1 MTCGIAAAA
10 HIDGIDVCDGQR
22 IFGRCLLCTMKAKCF
37 CLLCHS
43 MFSTLSTLSCLGMA
57 VRSESNSHKAQCV
70 RISIWDDGRHVGLFF
85 CTQIYQVNLFKSCI
99 HRKSHCDLSVLYV
112 QSMYANT
119 YIYICIF
126 CTFFYPKTV
135 NCVNLCDCH
144 YNFCTKN

>member
-1 MTCGIAAAA
+1 MFAMDSASS
-10 HIDGIDVCDGQR
+10 DVVYCVHWKQNV
-22 IFGRCLLCTMKAKCF
+22 

-135 NCVNLCDCH
+135 NCVNLCDCR
-144 YNFCTKN
+144 YNFCTKNWGLKWKVVCHFKGF